1 MSSLNKVMLIGHLGR
16 APECRSFADGTR
28 VANLNLATT
37 DKWRDKQSG
46 DIREATEWHRV
57 SLFGRLVDVAE
68 KYLDTGSQVY
78 IEGSLRTRKWQDK
91 DGQDRYSTE
100 VVLSGGDS
108 KLILLSGMDTQ
119 DDKPAPRRGDDD
131 QIPF

>member
-1 MSSLNKVMLIGHLGR
+1 
-16 APECRSFADGTR
+16 
-28 VANLNLATT
+28 
-37 DKWRDKQSG
+37 
-46 DIREATEWHRV
+46 
-57 SLFGRLVDVAE
+57 LV
-68 KYLDTGSQVY
+68 
-78 IEGSLRTRKWQDK
+78 EGQLQTRKWQDK